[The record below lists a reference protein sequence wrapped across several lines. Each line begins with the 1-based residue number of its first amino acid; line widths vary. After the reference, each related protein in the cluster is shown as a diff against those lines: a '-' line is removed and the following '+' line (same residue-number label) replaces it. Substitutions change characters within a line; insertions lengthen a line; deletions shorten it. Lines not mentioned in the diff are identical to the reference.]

1 MTDTK
6 DEIKES
12 KECSCDKTKEAEECP
27 KGQIQKDGKC
37 VPDEAKE
44 QQVEAPKAEAP
55 QVDITKFMSDMQL
68 QLKSLEAKI
77 GVIPKETPKPTAIV
91 SNSGSEPFSLNKS
104 IEKVNSWMKTDRDS
118 TCTLNIPV
126 DFLRGVNTQKVRS
139 ASGQMMEV
147 YINQYNQ
154 DRKITE
160 ALGYTGTQ
168 SVPEEDPVVA
178 LEPGGFSFVPVTQY
192 AKYKEVK
199 QGNNAA
205 KFFKHDLPAPGTQ
218 TVGTA
223 ATVAT
228 MDIEAIT
235 ATPSTI
241 TGVQLEVDTDD
252 IEDNPYDTMGVVL
265 KAMAARFDDFIATDM
280 LDTKSAEGTL
290 TPLRWIRGDT
300 GATITHSDTATVPM
314 DPTGIAV
321 GRQVL
326 ENQGLLQGGVRPVCF
341 LDPQQFREV
350 IEDSEIANYVQ
361 FGNPN
366 ITKTYTMPEL
376 YGVDLV
382 QTNAIEHTD

>member
-6 DEIKES
+6 DETKKS
-12 KECSCDKTKEAEECP
+12 KIEECSCDKTKEMDDCP
-27 KGQIQKDGKC
+27 DGQTHKDGKC
-37 VPDEAKE
+37 VPDEK
-44 QQVEAPKAEAP
+44 VETPKVETPKTEVKTQEP

-77 GVIPKETPKPTAIV
+77 GVIPKETPKPIATV

-126 DFLRGVNTQKVRS
+126 DFLRNVNTQKVRS
-139 ASGQMMEV
+139 GNGQMMEV
-147 YINQYNQ
+147 YRNQYNQ

-160 ALGYTGTQ
+160 ALGYTGTM

-192 AKYKEVK
+192 AKYKELK

-241 TGVQLEVDTDD
+241 TGVHLEVDTDD
-252 IEDNPYDTMGVVL
+252 IEDNPFDTMGVVL

-280 LDTKSAEGTL
+280 LDTK
-290 TPLRWIRGDT
+290 
-300 GATITHSDTATVPM
+300 
-314 DPTGIAV
+314 
-321 GRQVL
+321 
-326 ENQGLLQGGVRPVCF
+326 
-341 LDPQQFREV
+341 
-350 IEDSEIANYVQ
+350 
-361 FGNPN
+361 
-366 ITKTYTMPEL
+366 
-376 YGVDLV
+376 
-382 QTNAIEHTD
+382 